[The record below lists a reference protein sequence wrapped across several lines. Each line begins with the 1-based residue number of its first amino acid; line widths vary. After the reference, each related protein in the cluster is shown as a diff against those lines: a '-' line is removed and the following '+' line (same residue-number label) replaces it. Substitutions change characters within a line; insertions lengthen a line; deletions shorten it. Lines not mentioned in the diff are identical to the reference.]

1 MILEWLGLG
10 VTVFTQTAAEN
21 TGADDPGKKKPNATI
36 ENFFKQCC
44 VPEERHCCFTDT
56 ESCMIL

>member
-21 TGADDPGKKKPNATI
+21 TGADDPGKKK
-36 ENFFKQCC
+36 KQTQPLRIFLSSA
-44 VPEERHCCFTDT
+44 VYQKRDT
-56 ESCMIL
+56 AASQTLKVA

>member
-21 TGADDPGKKKPNATI
+21 TGADDPGKKSKHNHR
-36 ENFFKQCC
+36 EFF
-44 VPEERHCCFTDT
+44 
-56 ESCMIL
+56 